1 MIFADSFILE
11 AIIATL
17 LSITPRLGRFGQVI
31 ISYATT
37 TPWIDI
43 IITTILW
50 VPWVIG
56 IAAGGFQGFAAAL
69 AAQLLVI
76 NIWAL
81 LHEMAYRQS
90 RQGPSIATF
99 HNHRI
104 GWLRNNIAVWSTL
117 IVIPLF
123 SLIRLAQVTIYPIL
137 VWSVD
142 FPKYNH
148 DDWVNVSRQKF
159 SGLIG
164 YDLIWCLYCDWMTGV
179 YSLGAEMLR
188 NVESFWC
195 PIRFSNTKK
204 CENCRL
210 DFPDIQQGWVE
221 AGRDMQ
227 AVNQLLQ
234 EKYANQ
240 PTASW
245 FGHPNR
251 DPKG

>member
-1 MIFADSFILE
+1 MIFVNSFALE
-11 AIIATL
+11 AAIATF
-17 LSITPRLGRFGQVI
+17 LSLTPRLGRFGQGT
-31 ISYATT
+31 ISYAIK

-50 VPWVIG
+50 VPWITG
-56 IAAGGFQGFAAAL
+56 IAAGGLRGFASAL
-69 AAQLLVI
+69 AAQVLAV

-81 LHEMAYRQS
+81 LHEQAYRQS
-90 RQGPSIATF
+90 RQSPSIADF
-99 HNHRI
+99 HNQRI
-104 GWLRNNIAVWSTL
+104 GWLRNNIAVWSTV

-123 SLIRLAQVTIYPIL
+123 SLIRLAQITIYPIL
-137 VWSVD
+137 TWTVD

-148 DDWVNVSRQKF
+148 DDWINVSRQKF

-195 PIRFSNTKK
+195 PIRFSSDKK

-210 DFPDIQQGWVE
+210 DFPDIQKGWIE
-221 AGRDMQ
+221 AGSDMQ
-227 AVNQLLQ
+227 AVNQLLE

-240 PTASW
+240 RIASW
-245 FGHPNR
+245 FGHRTR